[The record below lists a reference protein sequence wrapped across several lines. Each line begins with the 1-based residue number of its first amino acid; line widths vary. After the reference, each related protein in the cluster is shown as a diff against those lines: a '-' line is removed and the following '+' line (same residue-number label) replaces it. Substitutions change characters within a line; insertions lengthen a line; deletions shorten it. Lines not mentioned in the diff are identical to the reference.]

1 MLIGGV
7 KVLDLEVCEACSSD
21 DFSVIS
27 RITTYQMRR
36 LLPLLMNHCAAVEA
50 AGTDS
55 ESLPVSFPSAIYV
68 FCTYHEC
75 TLFTVTV
82 MWS

>member
-1 MLIGGV
+1 MI
-7 KVLDLEVCEACSSD
+7 KVCEACSSD
-21 DFSVIS
+21 DFNVIS

-36 LLPLLMNHCAAVEA
+36 LLPLLMNHCAPVEA

-68 FCTYHEC
+68 FCTYHESV
-75 TLFTVTV
+75 LFTVTV
-82 MWS
+82 MWSWIMC